1 MVIICLVIPQK
12 SLNNLKNEL
21 GSVKGSKAEKEQEV
35 ERLTKDLMVN
45 IDFSIFFSDHLDVSI
60 LFILSQAVRSEFS
73 RVKSSLDKR
82 EREYSD
88 QTKELKIAEDEI
100 DELKK
105 LLNVAKDI
113 RRKSVGF
120 LTDDQKK
127 KQEEETPDGCK
138 QQ

>member
-1 MVIICLVIPQK
+1 MF
-12 SLNNLKNEL
+12 
-21 GSVKGSKAEKEQEV
+21 
-35 ERLTKDLMVN
+35 
-45 IDFSIFFSDHLDVSI
+45 FSIFFSVYLDVII
-60 LFILSQAVRSEFS
+60 LFILSKAVRSEFS

-82 EREYSD
+82 EREYSE

>member
-1 MVIICLVIPQK
+1 MVVITPAFPQK

-35 ERLTKDLMVN
+35 ERLTKELMVN
-45 IDFSIFFSDHLDVSI
+45 IVFSIFFSVHLDVII

>member
-1 MVIICLVIPQK
+1 M
-12 SLNNLKNEL
+12 E
-21 GSVKGSKAEKEQEV
+21 
-35 ERLTKDLMVN
+35 
-45 IDFSIFFSDHLDVSI
+45 
-60 LFILSQAVRSEFS
+60 
-73 RVKSSLDKR
+73 KR
-82 EREYSD
+82 ERDYSE
-88 QTKELKIAEDEI
+88 QTNELKIAEDEI

-127 KQEEETPDGCK
+127 KVQEEETPDGCK

>member
-1 MVIICLVIPQK
+1 M
-12 SLNNLKNEL
+12 
-21 GSVKGSKAEKEQEV
+21 
-35 ERLTKDLMVN
+35 
-45 IDFSIFFSDHLDVSI
+45 
-60 LFILSQAVRSEFS
+60 FILSKAVRSEFS

-82 EREYSD
+82 EREYSE

>member
-1 MVIICLVIPQK
+1 MYYCLVFPQK

-21 GSVKGSKAEKEQEV
+21 GSVKGSRAEKEKEV
-35 ERLTKDLMVN
+35 ERLTKELMVN
-45 IDFSIFFSDHLDVSI
+45 IFFIYFSVIFT
-60 LFILSQAVRSEFS
+60 LSKAVRSEFS

-82 EREYSD
+82 EREYSE

>member
-1 MVIICLVIPQK
+1 M
-12 SLNNLKNEL
+12 
-21 GSVKGSKAEKEQEV
+21 
-35 ERLTKDLMVN
+35 
-45 IDFSIFFSDHLDVSI
+45 
-60 LFILSQAVRSEFS
+60 RSEFS
-73 RVKSSLDKR
+73 KVKSSLDKR
-82 EREYSD
+82 EREYLD

>member
-1 MVIICLVIPQK
+1 MF
-12 SLNNLKNEL
+12 
-21 GSVKGSKAEKEQEV
+21 
-35 ERLTKDLMVN
+35 
-45 IDFSIFFSDHLDVSI
+45 FSIFFSVYLDVII
-60 LFILSQAVRSEFS
+60 LFILSKAVRSEFS

-82 EREYSD
+82 EKEYSE

>member
-1 MVIICLVIPQK
+1 MWIF
-12 SLNNLKNEL
+12 LK
-21 GSVKGSKAEKEQEV
+21 
-35 ERLTKDLMVN
+35 
-45 IDFSIFFSDHLDVSI
+45 
-60 LFILSQAVRSEFS
+60 AVRSESS
-73 RVKSSLDKR
+73 RVKALLEKK
-82 EREYSD
+82 EKEYSE
-88 QTKELKIAEDEI
+88 QTSDLKIAEDEI

-120 LTDDQKK
+120 LTEDQKK

>member
-1 MVIICLVIPQK
+1 M
-12 SLNNLKNEL
+12 
-21 GSVKGSKAEKEQEV
+21 
-35 ERLTKDLMVN
+35 
-45 IDFSIFFSDHLDVSI
+45 
-60 LFILSQAVRSEFS
+60 FILSKAVRSEFS

-82 EREYSD
+82 EREYSE

-138 QQ
+138 QQWARKLKSSFGNFASRGKIH

>member
-1 MVIICLVIPQK
+1 MIVTLVFPQK
-12 SLNNLKNEL
+12 SLNNLKKEL

-35 ERLTKDLMVN
+35 ERLTKELMVN
-45 IDFSIFFSDHLDVSI
+45 IVFSIFFSVHLDVII